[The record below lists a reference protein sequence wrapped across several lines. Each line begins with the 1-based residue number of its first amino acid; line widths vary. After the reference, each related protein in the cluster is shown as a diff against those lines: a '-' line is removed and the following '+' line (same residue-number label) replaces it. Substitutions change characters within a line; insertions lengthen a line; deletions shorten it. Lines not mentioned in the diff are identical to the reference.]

1 MSYKIS
7 LVVVFR
13 QEDGLANSFDDI
25 QIRFSADSFNEIRK
39 GALEF
44 MKDYNSE
51 PTNRARIYDY
61 YIAETHD
68 LLGLGHLDV
77 EEEEDE

>member
-25 QIRFSADSFNEIRK
+25 QIRLTADSFTEIK
-39 GALEF
+39 DAAMQF
-44 MKDYNSE
+44 IKDYNQE
-51 PTNRARIYDY
+51 PTNRARIYDFY
-61 YIAETHD
+61 VAETKD
-68 LLGLGHLDV
+68 LIGLGGLDV
-77 EEEEDE
+77 EEEEDD